1 MKVKNFNERLIEAL
15 KIRDIRPVDLATK
28 INASRAIVSQYMSG
42 KFTPNHEK
50 ISELAEALNVNE
62 VWLMGYEVPM
72 DEEIEIIDEK
82 GFLEMLDI
90 WLVDDA
96 VPIEIKRQAYE
107 KIKDYLDKEKRK

>member
-72 DEEIEIIDEK
+72 DEEIEIINEK

-90 WLVDDA
+90 WLADDD

-107 KIKDYLDKEKRK
+107 KIKAYLDKEERK

>member
-15 KIRDIRPVDLATK
+15 KIRNIRPVDLATK
-28 INASRAIVSQYMSG
+28 LNASRAIVSQYMSG
-42 KFTPNHEK
+42 RFTPNHEK

-72 DEEIEIIDEK
+72 DEEMEIIDEK

-90 WLVDDA
+90 WLADDD

-107 KIKDYLDKEKRK
+107 KIKDYFRKEVQ